1 MMKVDMEKTVKE
13 ILVLAPAKI
22 NICLGVTSKRA
33 DGYHDIDSV
42 MQTVGIYD
50 NVRVRIDETA
60 EGQRINVYC
69 PGHDELFGQKNIA
82 YRVAE
87 AFLRYAKIEKYDI
100 DIEIEK
106 VIPMEAGLGG
116 GSSDAAA
123 VVCALNLLFG
133 AKLSEAELMAIGATV
148 GADVPFLVF
157 RGTAFVQGI
166 GDKIERCVALPN
178 VPVLVA
184 YPHNEKVST
193 GKAYGAIDARGEF
206 SSTEDFEKMKAAVL
220 AQDIEQIGA
229 LAYNIFESVIPE
241 QSAIF
246 RIKEEML
253 AYGAVFS
260 LMSGSGSAV
269 FGVFRDNETAEKAA
283 EALAPLAKTF
293 VTSFC

>member
-1 MMKVDMEKTVKE
+1 MGKTVKE

-22 NICLGVTSKRA
+22 NICLGVTGRRA

-50 NVRVRIDETA
+50 KVRVRVA
-60 EGQRINVYC
+60 ENAAGRRINVSC
-69 PGHDELFGQKNIA
+69 PGHGELCGQKNIA

-87 AFLRYAKIEKYDI
+87 AFIAYAKIDTYDI

-106 VIPMEAGLGG
+106 IIPMEAGLGG

-123 VVCALNLLFG
+123 VVCALNVLFDTG
-133 AKLSEAELMAIGATV
+133 LSEAEIAAVGATV

-166 GDKIERCVALPN
+166 GEKIERCAALPR

-184 YPHNEKVST
+184 YPHDEKVST
-193 GKAYGAIDARGEF
+193 GKAYKAIDTRGEF
-206 SSTEDFEKMKAAVL
+206 SSAADFEKMKAAVL
-220 AQDIEQIGA
+220 ARDIDAIGA
-229 LAYNIFESVIPE
+229 LSYNIFESVIPE
-241 QSAIF
+241 SSVIF
-246 RIKEEML
+246 RIKEQML
-253 AYGAVFS
+253 AEGAVFS
-260 LMSGSGSAV
+260 LISGSGSAV
-269 FGVFRDNETAEKAA
+269 FGVFREKEAAEKAA
-283 EALAPLAKTF
+283 EALAPVAKTF

>member
-1 MMKVDMEKTVKE
+1 MEKTVKE

-22 NICLGVTSKRA
+22 NICLGVTGKRQ

-42 MQTVGIYD
+42 MQTVGVYD
-50 NVRVRIDETA
+50 KVRVRIDENA
-60 EGQRINVYC
+60 AGQRINVSC
-69 PGHDELFGQKNIA
+69 PGHEELCGQKNIA

-87 AFLRYAKIEKYDI
+87 AFLAYAKIDTYDI

-106 VIPMEAGLGG
+106 IIPMEAGLGG

-123 VVCALNLLFG
+123 VVCALNVLFCTG
-133 AKLSEAELMAIGATV
+133 LSEAEIAAVGATV

-166 GDKIERCVALPN
+166 GEKIERCASLPR

-184 YPHNEKVST
+184 YPHDEKVST
-193 GKAYGAIDARGEF
+193 GKAYKAIDERGEF
-206 SSTEDFEKMKAAVL
+206 SSSADFEKMKAAVL
-220 AQDIEQIGA
+220 ARDMDAIGA

-241 QSAIF
+241 SSVIF

-253 AYGAVFS
+253 AEGAVFS

-269 FGVFRDNETAEKAA
+269 FGVFRSKENAEKAA
-283 EALAPLAKTF
+283 EALAPVAKTF

>member
-1 MMKVDMEKTVKE
+1 MEKTIRE

-22 NICLGVTSKRA
+22 NICLGVTGKRA

-42 MQTVGIYD
+42 MQTVSIYD
-50 NVRVRIDETA
+50 NVRVRIDECA
-60 EGQRINVYC
+60 QGQSIEVVC
-69 PGHDELFGQKNIA
+69 PGHEELFGQKNIA

-87 AFLRYAKIEKYDI
+87 AFVRYAKIEKYDI
-100 DIEIEK
+100 YIEIEK

-123 VVCALNLLFG
+123 VVCALNMLLDT
-133 AKLSEAELMAIGATV
+133 KLSEEELMAIGATV

-166 GDKIERCVALPN
+166 GDKIERCDPLRP

-184 YPHNEKVST
+184 YPHSEKVST
-193 GKAYGAIDARGEF
+193 GKAYAAIDARGEF

-220 AQDIEQIGA
+220 AQDIERIGA
-229 LAYNIFESVIPE
+229 LSYNIFESVIDE
-241 QSAIF
+241 SSDIF
-246 RIKEEML
+246 RIKKEML
-253 AYGAVFS
+253 VHGAVFS

-269 FGVFRDNETAEKAA
+269 FGVFREESDAEKAA
-283 EALAPLAKTF
+283 KALDPLAKTF
-293 VTSFC
+293 VSSFC

>member
-1 MMKVDMEKTVKE
+1 MGKTVKE

-22 NICLGVTSKRA
+22 NICLGVTGRRA

-42 MQTVGIYD
+42 MQTVGVYD
-50 NVRVRIDETA
+50 KVRVRVA
-60 EGQRINVYC
+60 ENAAGQRINVSC
-69 PGHDELFGQKNIA
+69 PGHGELCGQKNIA

-87 AFLRYAKIEKYDI
+87 AFLAYAKIDTYDI

-106 VIPMEAGLGG
+106 IIPMEAGLGG

-123 VVCALNLLFG
+123 VVCALNMLFG
-133 AKLSEAELMAIGATV
+133 TGLSEAEIAAVGATV

-166 GDKIERCVALPN
+166 GEKIERCAALPR

-184 YPHNEKVST
+184 YPHDEKVST
-193 GKAYGAIDARGEF
+193 GKAYKAIDTRGEF
-206 SSTEDFEKMKAAVL
+206 SSSADFEKMKAAVL
-220 AQDIEQIGA
+220 ARDMDAIGA
-229 LAYNIFESVIPE
+229 LSYNIFESVIPE
-241 QSAIF
+241 SSVIF
-246 RIKEEML
+246 RIKEQML
-253 AYGAVFS
+253 AEGAVFS

-269 FGVFRDNETAEKAA
+269 FGVFREREAAEKAA
-283 EALAPLAKTF
+283 EAIAPLAKTF

>member
-1 MMKVDMEKTVKE
+1 MEKTFKE

-22 NICLGVTSKRA
+22 NICLGVTGKRA

-42 MQTVGIYD
+42 MQTVGVYD
-50 NVRVRIDETA
+50 RVRVRVGENA
-60 EGQRINVYC
+60 MGQSIRVYC
-69 PGHDELFGQKNIA
+69 PEHEELSGQKNIA

-87 AFLRYAKIEKYDI
+87 AFLAYAKIDTYDI

-106 VIPMEAGLGG
+106 IIPMEAGLGG

-123 VVCALNLLFG
+123 VVCALNMLFG
-133 AKLSEAELMAIGATV
+133 TGLSEAEIAAVGATV

-166 GDKIERCVALPN
+166 GEKIERCAELPK

-184 YPHNEKVST
+184 YPHDEKVST
-193 GKAYGAIDARGEF
+193 GKAYKAIDERGEF
-206 SSTEDFEKMKAAVL
+206 SSSADFEKMKAAVL
-220 AQDIEQIGA
+220 AQDMDAMGA

-241 QSAIF
+241 GSVIF
-246 RIKEEML
+246 RIKERML
-253 AYGAVFS
+253 AEGAVFS

-269 FGVFRDNETAEKAA
+269 FGVFRDREAAEKAA
-283 EALAPLAKTF
+283 EAIAPLAKTF

>member
-1 MMKVDMEKTVKE
+1 MEKTIKE
-13 ILVLAPAKI
+13 ILMLAPAKI
-22 NICLGVTSKRA
+22 NICLGVTGKRA

-50 NVRVRIDETA
+50 NVRVRINENA
-60 EGQRINVYC
+60 AGQNITVYC
-69 PGHDELFGQKNIA
+69 PGHEELFGQKNIA

-87 AFLRYAKIEKYDI
+87 AFLGYAKIEKYDI
-100 DIEIEK
+100 YIEIEK

-123 VVCALNLLFG
+123 VVCALNLLFD

-157 RGTAFVQGI
+157 RGTAFVKGI
-166 GDKIERCVALPN
+166 GDKIERCAALPK

-184 YPHNEKVST
+184 YPHSEKVST

-206 SSTEDFEKMKAAVL
+206 SSTDDFEKMKAAVV
-220 AQDIEQIGA
+220 AQDIERIGA
-229 LAYNIFESVIPE
+229 LAYNIFESVMPGT
-241 QSAIF
+241 SVIF
-246 RIKEEML
+246 RIKEEMMN
-253 AYGAVFS
+253 YGAVFS

-293 VTSFC
+293 VASFC

>member
-1 MMKVDMEKTVKE
+1 MEKTLKE

-22 NICLGVTSKRA
+22 NICLGVTGKRQ

-42 MQTVGIYD
+42 MQTVGVYD
-50 NVRVRIDETA
+50 KVRVRINENA
-60 EGQRINVYC
+60 EGRKINVYC

-87 AFLRYAKIEKYDI
+87 AFLGYTKKDTYDI

-106 VIPMEAGLGG
+106 TIPMEAGLGG

-123 VVCALNLLFG
+123 VVCALNMLFDT
-133 AKLSEAELMAIGATV
+133 KLSESEIAVIGATV

-166 GDKIERCVALPN
+166 GEKIERCAALPKA
-178 VPVLVA
+178 PVLVA
-184 YPHNEKVST
+184 YPHSEKVST
-193 GKAYGAIDARGEF
+193 GRAYKAIDERGEF
-206 SSTEDFEKMKAAVL
+206 SSTADFEKMKAAVL
-220 AQDIEQIGA
+220 AQDIDAIGSA
-229 LAYNIFESVIPE
+229 AYNIFESVIPE
-241 QSAIF
+241 SSVVF
-246 RIKEEML
+246 RIKDEMR
-253 AYGAVFS
+253 AFGAVFS

-269 FGVFRDNETAEKAA
+269 FGVFRDRETAEKAA
-283 EALAPLAKTF
+283 EAISPLAKTF